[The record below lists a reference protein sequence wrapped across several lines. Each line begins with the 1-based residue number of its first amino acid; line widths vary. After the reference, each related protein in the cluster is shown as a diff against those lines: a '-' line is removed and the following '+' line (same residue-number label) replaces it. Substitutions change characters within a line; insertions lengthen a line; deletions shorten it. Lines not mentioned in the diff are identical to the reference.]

1 MPPLAERVR
10 PKSLKEFI
18 GQSHILGENKILNSL
33 IESMKLFSMILWGPP
48 GSGKTTLARLL
59 TINSNYE
66 LHQIS
71 AVSSGVKDLREIIE
85 KSTLNRSMG
94 KETVLFIDEI
104 HRFNKSQQDA
114 LLHAVENGTIILI
127 GATTENPSF
136 EVISP
141 LLSRSK
147 VLTLNALSFEDLNKI
162 LSNAFKEDIIL
173 SQNNY
178 TITPIVKDKL
188 IMNSGGDARKMLNT
202 IDIAINILGKPGA
215 ITSDVLDESFQN
227 KSILYDKTGDYHYD
241 TVSALIKSMRGSD
254 PDAAIYWLSVMIEG
268 GEKPEFIARRMVI
281 FASEDI
287 GNADPRAL
295 SIAVDGFNAVSL
307 IGYPEASIILAQITT
322 YLSSS
327 PKSNASYMAL
337 NNSIE
342 IIKQKGNPSV
352 PLHLRNA
359 TTDLMKN
366 MEYGKDY
373 KYPHSY
379 ENSFVNENYFPDDQ
393 SYIFYK
399 PTENGYEKYIKDRLK
414 TLWGDR
420 SVSYTHLTLPTTP
433 YV

>member
-1 MPPLAERVR
+1 MENKISLFDTNIPPLAERVR

-33 IESMKLFSMILWGPP
+33 TENMKLFSMILWGPP

-59 TINSNYE
+59 TIKSNYQ

-71 AVSSGVKDLREIIE
+71 AVSSGVKDLREIID
-85 KSTLNRSMG
+85 KSLLNRSLG

-147 VLTLNALSFEDLNKI
+147 VLTLNPLSFENLSEI
-162 LSNAFKEDIIL
+162 LDHAFEEDIIL
-173 SQNNY
+173 SKGNY
-178 TITPIVKDKL
+178 KITETVKNKL
-188 IMNSGGDARKMLNT
+188 IQNSSGDARKMLNT
-202 IDIAINILGKPGA
+202 IDIAVNIVGQSGA
-215 ITSDVLDESFQN
+215 ITSGVLDEAFQN
-227 KSILYDKTGDYHYD
+227 KSILYDKAGDYHYD

-287 GNADPRAL
+287 GNADPKAL
-295 SIAVDGFNAVSL
+295 SMAVSGFHAVSL
-307 IGYPEASIILAQITT
+307 IGYPEASIILAQLTT

-342 IIKQKGNPSV
+342 IIKEQGTPSV

-359 TTDLMKN
+359 PTDLMKN
-366 MEYGKDY
+366 MEYGEGY

-379 ENSFVNENYFPDDQ
+379 ENSFVNENYFPKDQ

-399 PTENGYEKYIKDRLK
+399 PTDNGYEKYIKERLK
-414 TLWGDR
+414 NLWSER
-420 SVSYTHLTLPTTP
+420 YE
-433 YV
+433 

>member
-1 MPPLAERVR
+1 
-10 PKSLKEFI
+10 
-18 GQSHILGENKILNSL
+18 
-33 IESMKLFSMILWGPP
+33 
-48 GSGKTTLARLL
+48 
-59 TINSNYE
+59 

-71 AVSSGVKDLREIIE
+71 AVSSGVKDLREIID
-85 KSTLNRSMG
+85 KSLSNRSMG

-147 VLTLNALSFEDLNKI
+147 VLTLNPLSFENLSEI
-162 LSNAFKEDIIL
+162 LDHAFEEDIIL
-173 SQNNY
+173 SKGNY
-178 TITPIVKDKL
+178 VITETVKNKL
-188 IMNSGGDARKMLNT
+188 IQNSSGDARKMLNT
-202 IDIAINILGKPGA
+202 IDIAVNIVGQSGA
-215 ITSDVLDESFQN
+215 ITSGVLDEAFQN
-227 KSILYDKTGDYHYD
+227 KSILYDKAGDYHYD
-241 TVSALIKSMRGSD
+241 TVSAFIKSMRGSD

-287 GNADPRAL
+287 GNADPKAL
-295 SIAVDGFNAVSL
+295 SMAVSGFHAVSL
-307 IGYPEASIILAQITT
+307 IGYPEASIVLAQITT

-342 IIKQKGNPSV
+342 IIKEQGTPSV

-359 TTDLMKN
+359 PTDLMKN
-366 MEYGKDY
+366 MEYGEGY

-379 ENSFVNENYFPDDQ
+379 ENSFVNENYFPKDQ

-399 PTENGYEKYIKDRLK
+399 PTDNGYEKYIKERLK
-414 TLWGDR
+414 NLWSER
-420 SVSYTHLTLPTTP
+420 YE
-433 YV
+433 

>member
-1 MPPLAERVR
+1 MENKISLFDTNIPPLAERVR

-33 IESMKLFSMILWGPP
+33 TENMKLFSMILWGPP

-59 TINSNYE
+59 TIKSNYE

-71 AVSSGVKDLREIIE
+71 AVSSGVKDLREIID
-85 KSTLNRSMG
+85 KSLSNRSMG

-147 VLTLNALSFEDLNKI
+147 VLTLNPLSFENLSEI
-162 LSNAFKEDIIL
+162 LDHAFEEDIIL
-173 SQNNY
+173 SKGNY
-178 TITPIVKDKL
+178 KITETVKNKL
-188 IMNSGGDARKMLNT
+188 IQNSSGDARKMLNT
-202 IDIAINILGKPGA
+202 IDIAVNIVGQSGA
-215 ITSDVLDESFQN
+215 ITSGVLDEAFQN
-227 KSILYDKTGDYHYD
+227 KSILYDKAGDYHYD

-287 GNADPRAL
+287 GNADPKAL
-295 SIAVDGFNAVSL
+295 SMAVSGFHAVSL
-307 IGYPEASIILAQITT
+307 IGYPEASIVLAQITT

-342 IIKQKGNPSV
+342 IIKEQGTPSV

-359 TTDLMKN
+359 PTDLMKN
-366 MEYGKDY
+366 MEYGEGY

-379 ENSFVNENYFPDDQ
+379 ENSFVNENYFPKDQ

-399 PTENGYEKYIKDRLK
+399 PTDNGYEKYIKERLK
-414 TLWGDR
+414 NLWSER
-420 SVSYTHLTLPTTP
+420 YE
-433 YV
+433 

>member
-1 MPPLAERVR
+1 MENKISLFDTNIPPLAERVR

-33 IESMKLFSMILWGPP
+33 IENMKLFSMILWGPP

-59 TINSNYE
+59 TIKSNYE

-71 AVSSGVKDLREIIE
+71 AVSSGVKDLREIID
-85 KSTLNRSMG
+85 KSLLNRSLG

-147 VLTLNALSFEDLNKI
+147 VLTLNPLSFENLNEI
-162 LSNAFKEDIIL
+162 LDHAFEQDIIL
-173 SQNNY
+173 SKGNY
-178 TITPIVKDKL
+178 KITETVKNKL
-188 IMNSGGDARKMLNT
+188 IQNSSGDARKMLNT
-202 IDIAINILGKPGA
+202 IDIAVNIVGESGT
-215 ITSDVLDESFQN
+215 ITTGVLDEAFQN
-227 KSILYDKTGDYHYD
+227 KSILYDKAGDYHYD

-287 GNADPRAL
+287 GNADPKAL
-295 SIAVDGFNAVSL
+295 SMAVSGFHAVSL
-307 IGYPEASIILAQITT
+307 IGYPEASIILAQLTT
-322 YLSSS
+322 YLSSA

-342 IIKQKGNPSV
+342 IIKEQGTPSV

-359 TTDLMKN
+359 PTDLMKN
-366 MEYGKDY
+366 MEYGEGY

-379 ENSFVNENYFPDDQ
+379 ENSFVNENYFPKDQ

-399 PTENGYEKYIKDRLK
+399 PTDNGYEKYIKERLK
-414 TLWGDR
+414 NLWSER
-420 SVSYTHLTLPTTP
+420 YE
-433 YV
+433 

>member
-1 MPPLAERVR
+1 MENKISLFDTNIPPLAERVR

-33 IESMKLFSMILWGPP
+33 IENMKLFSMILWGPP

-59 TINSNYE
+59 TIKSNYE

-71 AVSSGVKDLREIIE
+71 AVSSGVKDLREIID
-85 KSTLNRSMG
+85 KSLLNRSLG

-147 VLTLNALSFEDLNKI
+147 VLTLNPLSFENLSEI
-162 LSNAFKEDIIL
+162 LDHAFEEDIIL
-173 SQNNY
+173 SKGNY
-178 TITPIVKDKL
+178 VITETVKNKL
-188 IMNSGGDARKMLNT
+188 IQNSSGDARKMLNT
-202 IDIAINILGKPGA
+202 IDIAVNIVGQSGA
-215 ITSDVLDESFQN
+215 ITSGVLDEAFQN
-227 KSILYDKTGDYHYD
+227 KSILYDKAGDYHYD

-287 GNADPRAL
+287 GNADPKAL
-295 SIAVDGFNAVSL
+295 SMAVSGFHAVSL
-307 IGYPEASIILAQITT
+307 IGYPEASIILAQLTT
-322 YLSSS
+322 YLSSA

-342 IIKQKGNPSV
+342 IIKEQGTPSV

-359 TTDLMKN
+359 PTDLMKN
-366 MEYGKDY
+366 MEYGEGY

-379 ENSFVNENYFPDDQ
+379 ENSFVNENYFPKDQ
-393 SYIFYK
+393 SFIFYK
-399 PTENGYEKYIKDRLK
+399 PTDNGYEKYIKERLK
-414 TLWGDR
+414 NLWSER
-420 SVSYTHLTLPTTP
+420 YE
-433 YV
+433 

>member
-1 MPPLAERVR
+1 MENKISLFDTNIPPLAERVR

-33 IESMKLFSMILWGPP
+33 TENMKLFSMILWGPP

-59 TINSNYE
+59 TIKSNYQ

-71 AVSSGVKDLREIIE
+71 AVSSGVKDLREIID
-85 KSTLNRSMG
+85 KSLSNRSMG

-147 VLTLNALSFEDLNKI
+147 VLTLNPLSFENLSEI
-162 LSNAFKEDIIL
+162 LDHAFEEDIIL
-173 SQNNY
+173 SKGNY
-178 TITPIVKDKL
+178 VITETVKNKL
-188 IMNSGGDARKMLNT
+188 IQNSSGDARKMLNT
-202 IDIAINILGKPGA
+202 IDISVNIVGQSGA
-215 ITSDVLDESFQN
+215 ITSGVLDEAFQN
-227 KSILYDKTGDYHYD
+227 KSILYDKAGDYHYD
-241 TVSALIKSMRGSD
+241 TVSAFIKSMRGSD

-287 GNADPRAL
+287 GNADPKAL
-295 SIAVDGFNAVSL
+295 SMAVSGFHAVSL
-307 IGYPEASIILAQITT
+307 IGYPEASIVLAQITT

-342 IIKQKGNPSV
+342 IIKEQGTPSV

-359 TTDLMKN
+359 PTDLMKN
-366 MEYGKDY
+366 MEYGEGY

-379 ENSFVNENYFPDDQ
+379 ENSFVNENYFPKDQ

-399 PTENGYEKYIKDRLK
+399 PTDNGYEKYIKERLK
-414 TLWGDR
+414 NLWSER
-420 SVSYTHLTLPTTP
+420 YE
-433 YV
+433 

>member
-1 MPPLAERVR
+1 MENKISLFDTNIPPLAERVR

-33 IESMKLFSMILWGPP
+33 TENMKLFSMILWGPP

-59 TINSNYE
+59 TIKSNYQ

-71 AVSSGVKDLREIIE
+71 AVSSGVKDLREIID
-85 KSTLNRSMG
+85 KSLSNRSMG

-147 VLTLNALSFEDLNKI
+147 VLTLNPLSFENLSEI
-162 LSNAFKEDIIL
+162 LDHAFEEDIIL
-173 SQNNY
+173 SKGNY
-178 TITPIVKDKL
+178 VITETVKNKL
-188 IMNSGGDARKMLNT
+188 IQNSSGDARKMLNT
-202 IDIAINILGKPGA
+202 IDIAVNIVGQSGA
-215 ITSDVLDESFQN
+215 ITSGVLDEAFQN
-227 KSILYDKTGDYHYD
+227 KSILYDKAGDYHYD
-241 TVSALIKSMRGSD
+241 TVSAFIKSMRGSD

-287 GNADPRAL
+287 GNADPKAL
-295 SIAVDGFNAVSL
+295 SMAVSGFHAVSL
-307 IGYPEASIILAQITT
+307 IGYPEASIVLAQITT

-342 IIKQKGNPSV
+342 IIKEQGTPSV

-359 TTDLMKN
+359 PTNLMKN
-366 MEYGKDY
+366 MEYGEGY

-379 ENSFVNENYFPDDQ
+379 ENSFVNENYFPKDQ

-399 PTENGYEKYIKDRLK
+399 PTDNGYEKYIKERLK
-414 TLWGDR
+414 NLWSER
-420 SVSYTHLTLPTTP
+420 YE
-433 YV
+433 

>member
-1 MPPLAERVR
+1 MENKISLFDTNIPPLAERVR

-33 IESMKLFSMILWGPP
+33 TENMKLFSMILWGPP

-59 TINSNYE
+59 TIKSNYQ

-71 AVSSGVKDLREIIE
+71 AVSSGVKDLREIID
-85 KSTLNRSMG
+85 KSISNRGMG

-147 VLTLNALSFEDLNKI
+147 VLTLNPLSFENLSEI
-162 LSNAFKEDIIL
+162 LDHAFEEDIIL
-173 SQNNY
+173 SKGNY
-178 TITPIVKDKL
+178 VITETVKNKL
-188 IMNSGGDARKMLNT
+188 IQNSSGDARKMLNT
-202 IDIAINILGKPGA
+202 IDIAVNIVGQSGA
-215 ITSDVLDESFQN
+215 ITSGVLDEAFQN
-227 KSILYDKTGDYHYD
+227 KSILYDKAGDYHYD
-241 TVSALIKSMRGSD
+241 TVSAFIKSMRGSD

-287 GNADPRAL
+287 GNADPKAL
-295 SIAVDGFNAVSL
+295 SMAVSGFHAVSL
-307 IGYPEASIILAQITT
+307 IGYPEASIVLAQITT

-342 IIKQKGNPSV
+342 IIKEQGTPSV

-359 TTDLMKN
+359 PTDLMKN
-366 MEYGKDY
+366 MEYGEGY

-379 ENSFVNENYFPDDQ
+379 ENSFVNENYFPKDQ

-399 PTENGYEKYIKDRLK
+399 PTDNGYEKYIKERLK
-414 TLWGDR
+414 NLWSER
-420 SVSYTHLTLPTTP
+420 YE
-433 YV
+433 

>member
-1 MPPLAERVR
+1 MENKISLFDTNIPPLAERVR

-33 IESMKLFSMILWGPP
+33 TENMKLFSMILWGPP

-59 TINSNYE
+59 TIKSNYQ

-71 AVSSGVKDLREIIE
+71 AVSSGVKDLREIID
-85 KSTLNRSMG
+85 KSLLNRSLG

-147 VLTLNALSFEDLNKI
+147 VLTLNPLSFENLSEI
-162 LSNAFKEDIIL
+162 LDHAFEEDIIL
-173 SQNNY
+173 SKGNY
-178 TITPIVKDKL
+178 VITETVKNKL
-188 IMNSGGDARKMLNT
+188 IQNSSGDARKMLNT
-202 IDIAINILGKPGA
+202 IDIAVNIVGQSGA
-215 ITSDVLDESFQN
+215 ITSGVLDEAFQN
-227 KSILYDKTGDYHYD
+227 KSILYDKAGDYHYD
-241 TVSALIKSMRGSD
+241 TVSAFIKSMRGSD

-287 GNADPRAL
+287 GNADPKAL
-295 SIAVDGFNAVSL
+295 SMAVSGFHAVSL
-307 IGYPEASIILAQITT
+307 IGYPEASIVLAQITT

-342 IIKQKGNPSV
+342 IIKEQGTPSV

-359 TTDLMKN
+359 PTDLMKN
-366 MEYGKDY
+366 MEYGEGY

-379 ENSFVNENYFPDDQ
+379 ENSFVNENYFPKDQ

-399 PTENGYEKYIKDRLK
+399 PTDNGYEKYIKERLK
-414 TLWGDR
+414 NLWSER
-420 SVSYTHLTLPTTP
+420 YE
-433 YV
+433 

>member
-1 MPPLAERVR
+1 MENKISLFDTNIPPLAERVR

-33 IESMKLFSMILWGPP
+33 TENMKLFSMILWGPP

-59 TINSNYE
+59 TIKSNYQ

-71 AVSSGVKDLREIIE
+71 AVSSGVKDLREIID
-85 KSTLNRSMG
+85 KSLSNRSMG

-147 VLTLNALSFEDLNKI
+147 VLTLNPLSFENLSEI
-162 LSNAFKEDIIL
+162 LDHAFEEDIIL
-173 SQNNY
+173 SKDNY
-178 TITPIVKDKL
+178 VITETVKNKL
-188 IMNSGGDARKMLNT
+188 IQNSSGDARKMLNT
-202 IDIAINILGKPGA
+202 IDIAVNIVGQSGA
-215 ITSDVLDESFQN
+215 ITSGVLDEAFQN
-227 KSILYDKTGDYHYD
+227 KSILYDKAGDYHYD
-241 TVSALIKSMRGSD
+241 TVSAFIKSMRGSD

-287 GNADPRAL
+287 GNADPKAL
-295 SIAVDGFNAVSL
+295 SMAVSGFHAVSL
-307 IGYPEASIILAQITT
+307 IGYPEASIVLAQITT

-342 IIKQKGNPSV
+342 IIKEQGTPSV

-359 TTDLMKN
+359 PTDLMKN
-366 MEYGKDY
+366 MEYGEGY

-379 ENSFVNENYFPDDQ
+379 ENSFVNENYFPKDQ

-399 PTENGYEKYIKDRLK
+399 PTDNGYEKYIKERLK
-414 TLWGDR
+414 NLWSER
-420 SVSYTHLTLPTTP
+420 YE
-433 YV
+433 

>member
-1 MPPLAERVR
+1 MENKISLFDTNIPPLAERVR

-33 IESMKLFSMILWGPP
+33 IENMKLFSMILWGPP

-59 TINSNYE
+59 TIKSNYQ

-71 AVSSGVKDLREIIE
+71 AVSSGVKDLREIID
-85 KSTLNRSMG
+85 KSLLNRSLG

-147 VLTLNALSFEDLNKI
+147 VLTLNPLSFENLSEI
-162 LSNAFKEDIIL
+162 LDHAFEEDIIL
-173 SQNNY
+173 SKGNY
-178 TITPIVKDKL
+178 VITETVKNKL
-188 IMNSGGDARKMLNT
+188 IQNSSGDARKMLNT
-202 IDIAINILGKPGA
+202 IDIAVNIVGQSGA
-215 ITSDVLDESFQN
+215 ITSAVLDEAFQN
-227 KSILYDKTGDYHYD
+227 KSILYDKAGDYHYD

-287 GNADPRAL
+287 GNADPKAL
-295 SIAVDGFNAVSL
+295 SMAVSGFHAVSL
-307 IGYPEASIILAQITT
+307 IGYPEASIVLAQITT

-342 IIKQKGNPSV
+342 IIKEQGTPSV

-359 TTDLMKN
+359 PTDLMKN
-366 MEYGKDY
+366 MEYGEGY

-379 ENSFVNENYFPDDQ
+379 ENSFVNENYFPKDQ

-399 PTENGYEKYIKDRLK
+399 PTDNGYEKYIKERLK
-414 TLWGDR
+414 NLWSER
-420 SVSYTHLTLPTTP
+420 YE
-433 YV
+433 

>member
-1 MPPLAERVR
+1 MENKISLFDTNIPPLAERVR

-33 IESMKLFSMILWGPP
+33 IENMKLFSMILWGPP

-59 TINSNYE
+59 TIKSNYE

-71 AVSSGVKDLREIIE
+71 AVSSGVKDLREIID
-85 KSTLNRSMG
+85 KSLLNRSLG

-147 VLTLNALSFEDLNKI
+147 VLTLNPLSFENLNEI
-162 LSNAFKEDIIL
+162 LDHAFEQDIIL
-173 SQNNY
+173 SKGNY
-178 TITPIVKDKL
+178 KITETVKNKL
-188 IMNSGGDARKMLNT
+188 IQNSSGDARKMLNT
-202 IDIAINILGKPGA
+202 IDIAVNIVGQSGT
-215 ITSDVLDESFQN
+215 ITTGVLDEAFQN
-227 KSILYDKTGDYHYD
+227 KSILYDKAGDYHYD

-420 SVSYTHLTLPTTP
+420 YE
-433 YV
+433 

>member
-1 MPPLAERVR
+1 MENKISLFDTNMPPLAERVR

-202 IDIAINILGKPGA
+202 IDIAINIIGKPGA

-295 SIAVDGFNAVSL
+295 SIAVAGFNAVSL

-420 SVSYTHLTLPTTP
+420 YE
-433 YV
+433 

>member
-1 MPPLAERVR
+1 MENKISLFDTNIPPLAERVR

-33 IESMKLFSMILWGPP
+33 TENMKLFSMILWGPP

-59 TINSNYE
+59 TIKSNYQ

-71 AVSSGVKDLREIIE
+71 AVSSGVKDLREIID
-85 KSTLNRSMG
+85 KSLSNRSMG

-147 VLTLNALSFEDLNKI
+147 VLTLNPLSFENLSEI
-162 LSNAFKEDIIL
+162 LEHAFEEDIIL
-173 SQNNY
+173 SKGNY
-178 TITPIVKDKL
+178 AITETVKNKL
-188 IMNSGGDARKMLNT
+188 IQNSSGDARKMLNT
-202 IDIAINILGKPGA
+202 IDIAVNIVGQSGA
-215 ITSDVLDESFQN
+215 ITSGVLDEAFQN
-227 KSILYDKTGDYHYD
+227 KSILYDKAGDYHYD
-241 TVSALIKSMRGSD
+241 TVSAFIKSMRGSD

-287 GNADPRAL
+287 GNADPKAL
-295 SIAVDGFNAVSL
+295 SMAVSGFHAVSL
-307 IGYPEASIILAQITT
+307 IGYPEASIVLAQITT

-342 IIKQKGNPSV
+342 IIKEQGTPSV

-359 TTDLMKN
+359 PTDLMKN
-366 MEYGKDY
+366 MEYGEGY

-379 ENSFVNENYFPDDQ
+379 ENSFVNENYFPKDQ

-399 PTENGYEKYIKDRLK
+399 PTDNGYEKYIKERLK
-414 TLWGDR
+414 NLWSER
-420 SVSYTHLTLPTTP
+420 YE
-433 YV
+433 

>member
-1 MPPLAERVR
+1 MENKISLFDTNIPPLAERVR

-33 IESMKLFSMILWGPP
+33 IENMKLFSMILWGPP

-59 TINSNYE
+59 TIKSNYE

-71 AVSSGVKDLREIIE
+71 AVSSGVKDLREIID
-85 KSTLNRSMG
+85 KSLLNRSLG

-147 VLTLNALSFEDLNKI
+147 VLTLNPLSFENLNEI
-162 LSNAFKEDIIL
+162 LDHAFEQDIIL
-173 SQNNY
+173 SKGNY
-178 TITPIVKDKL
+178 KITETVKNKL
-188 IMNSGGDARKMLNT
+188 IQNSSGDARKMLNT
-202 IDIAINILGKPGA
+202 IDIAVNIVGESGT
-215 ITSDVLDESFQN
+215 ITTGVLDEAFQN
-227 KSILYDKTGDYHYD
+227 KSILYDKAGDYHYD

-287 GNADPRAL
+287 GNADPKAL
-295 SIAVDGFNAVSL
+295 SMAVSGFHAVSL
-307 IGYPEASIILAQITT
+307 IGYPEASIILAQLTT

-342 IIKQKGNPSV
+342 IIKEQGTPSV

-359 TTDLMKN
+359 PTDLMKN
-366 MEYGKDY
+366 MEYGEGY

-379 ENSFVNENYFPDDQ
+379 ENSFVNENYFPKDQ

-399 PTENGYEKYIKDRLK
+399 PTDNGYEKYIKERLK
-414 TLWGDR
+414 NLWSER
-420 SVSYTHLTLPTTP
+420 YE
-433 YV
+433 

>member
-1 MPPLAERVR
+1 MENKISLFDTNIPPLAERVR

-33 IESMKLFSMILWGPP
+33 IENMKLFSMILWGPP

-59 TINSNYE
+59 TIKSNYE

-71 AVSSGVKDLREIIE
+71 AVSSGVKDLREIID
-85 KSTLNRSMG
+85 KSLLNRSLG

-147 VLTLNALSFEDLNKI
+147 VLTLNPLSFENLNEILAHAFEQDIVLSKGNYKI
-162 LSNAFKEDIIL
+162 TE
-173 SQNNY
+173 
-178 TITPIVKDKL
+178 TVKNKL
-188 IMNSGGDARKMLNT
+188 IQNSSGDARKMLNT
-202 IDIAINILGKPGA
+202 IDIAVNIVGQSGT
-215 ITSDVLDESFQN
+215 ITTGVLDEAFQN
-227 KSILYDKTGDYHYD
+227 KSILYDKAGDYHYD

-287 GNADPRAL
+287 GNADPKAL
-295 SIAVDGFNAVSL
+295 SMAVSGFHAVSL
-307 IGYPEASIILAQITT
+307 IGYPEASIILAQLTT

-327 PKSNASYMAL
+327 PKSNASYIAL

-342 IIKQKGNPSV
+342 IIREQGAPSV

-359 TTDLMKN
+359 PTDLMKN
-366 MEYGKDY
+366 MEYGEDY

-379 ENSFVNENYFPDDQ
+379 EKSFVNENYFPKDQ
-393 SYIFYK
+393 SFIFYK
-399 PTENGYEKYIKDRLK
+399 PTDNGYEKYIKERLK
-414 TLWGDR
+414 NLWSER
-420 SVSYTHLTLPTTP
+420 YE
-433 YV
+433 

>member
-1 MPPLAERVR
+1 MENKISLFDTNIPPLAERVR

-33 IESMKLFSMILWGPP
+33 IENMKLFSMILWGPP

-59 TINSNYE
+59 TIKSNYE

-71 AVSSGVKDLREIIE
+71 AVSSGVKDLREIID
-85 KSTLNRSMG
+85 KSLLNRSLG

-147 VLTLNALSFEDLNKI
+147 VLTLNPLSFENLNEI
-162 LSNAFKEDIIL
+162 LDHAFEQDIIL
-173 SQNNY
+173 SKGNY
-178 TITPIVKDKL
+178 KITETVKNKL
-188 IMNSGGDARKMLNT
+188 IQNSSGDARKMLNT
-202 IDIAINILGKPGA
+202 IDIAVNIVGESGT
-215 ITSDVLDESFQN
+215 ITTGVLDEAFQN
-227 KSILYDKTGDYHYD
+227 KSILYDKAGDYHYD

-287 GNADPRAL
+287 GNADPKAL
-295 SIAVDGFNAVSL
+295 SMAVSGFHAVSL
-307 IGYPEASIILAQITT
+307 IGYPEASIILAQLTT

-342 IIKQKGNPSV
+342 IIKEQGTPSV

-359 TTDLMKN
+359 HTDLMKN
-366 MEYGKDY
+366 MEYV
-373 KYPHSY
+373 
-379 ENSFVNENYFPDDQ
+379 ESFVNENYFPKDQ
-393 SYIFYK
+393 SFIFYK
-399 PTENGYEKYIKDRLK
+399 PTDNGYEKYIKERLK
-414 TLWGDR
+414 NLWGER
-420 SVSYTHLTLPTTP
+420 YE
-433 YV
+433 

>member
-1 MPPLAERVR
+1 MENKISLFDTNIPPLAERVR
-10 PKSLKEFI
+10 PKSLKQFI

-33 IESMKLFSMILWGPP
+33 TENMKLFSMILWGPP

-59 TINSNYE
+59 TIKSNYQ

-71 AVSSGVKDLREIIE
+71 AVSSGVKDLREIID
-85 KSTLNRSMG
+85 KSLSNRSMG

-147 VLTLNALSFEDLNKI
+147 VLTLNPLSFENLSEI
-162 LSNAFKEDIIL
+162 LDHAFEEDIIL
-173 SQNNY
+173 SKGNY
-178 TITPIVKDKL
+178 VITETVKNKL
-188 IMNSGGDARKMLNT
+188 IQNSSGDARKMLNT
-202 IDIAINILGKPGA
+202 IDIAVNIVGQSGA
-215 ITSDVLDESFQN
+215 ITSGVLDEAFQN
-227 KSILYDKTGDYHYD
+227 KSILYDKAGDYHYD
-241 TVSALIKSMRGSD
+241 TVSAFIKSMRGSD

-287 GNADPRAL
+287 GNADPKAL
-295 SIAVDGFNAVSL
+295 SMAVSGFHAVSL
-307 IGYPEASIILAQITT
+307 IGYPEASIVLAQITT

-342 IIKQKGNPSV
+342 IIKEQGTPSV

-359 TTDLMKN
+359 PTDLMKN
-366 MEYGKDY
+366 MEYGEGY

-379 ENSFVNENYFPDDQ
+379 ENSFVNENYFPKDQ

-399 PTENGYEKYIKDRLK
+399 PTDNGYEKYIKERLK
-414 TLWGDR
+414 NLWSER
-420 SVSYTHLTLPTTP
+420 YE
-433 YV
+433 

>member
-1 MPPLAERVR
+1 MENKISLFDTNIPPLAERVR

-33 IESMKLFSMILWGPP
+33 TENMKLFSMILWGPP

-59 TINSNYE
+59 TIKSNYQ

-71 AVSSGVKDLREIIE
+71 AVSSGVKDLREIID
-85 KSTLNRSMG
+85 KSISNRGMG

-147 VLTLNALSFEDLNKI
+147 VLTLNPLSFENLSEI
-162 LSNAFKEDIIL
+162 LDHAFEEDIIL
-173 SQNNY
+173 SKDNY
-178 TITPIVKDKL
+178 VITETVKNKL
-188 IMNSGGDARKMLNT
+188 IQNSSGDARKMLNT
-202 IDIAINILGKPGA
+202 IDIAVNIVGQSGA
-215 ITSDVLDESFQN
+215 ITSAVLDEAFQN
-227 KSILYDKTGDYHYD
+227 KSILYDKAGDYHYD
-241 TVSALIKSMRGSD
+241 TVSAFIKSMRGSD

-287 GNADPRAL
+287 GNADPKAL
-295 SIAVDGFNAVSL
+295 SMAVSGFHAVSL
-307 IGYPEASIILAQITT
+307 IGYPEASIVLAQITT

-342 IIKQKGNPSV
+342 IIKEQGTPSV

-359 TTDLMKN
+359 PTDLMKN
-366 MEYGKDY
+366 MEYGEGY

-379 ENSFVNENYFPDDQ
+379 ENSFVNENYFPKDQ

-399 PTENGYEKYIKDRLK
+399 PTDNGYEKYIKERLK
-414 TLWGDR
+414 NLWSER
-420 SVSYTHLTLPTTP
+420 YE
-433 YV
+433 

>member
-1 MPPLAERVR
+1 MENKISLFDTNIPPLAERVR

-33 IESMKLFSMILWGPP
+33 TENMKLFSMILWGPP

-59 TINSNYE
+59 TIKSNYQ

-71 AVSSGVKDLREIIE
+71 AVSSGVKDLREIID
-85 KSTLNRSMG
+85 KSLLNRSLG

-147 VLTLNALSFEDLNKI
+147 VLTLNPLSFENLNEI
-162 LSNAFKEDIIL
+162 LDHAFEQDIIL
-173 SQNNY
+173 SKGNY
-178 TITPIVKDKL
+178 KITETVKNKL
-188 IMNSGGDARKMLNT
+188 IQNSSGDARKMLNT
-202 IDIAINILGKPGA
+202 IDIAVNIVGESGT
-215 ITSDVLDESFQN
+215 ITTGVLDEAFQN
-227 KSILYDKTGDYHYD
+227 KSILYDKAGDYHYD

-287 GNADPRAL
+287 GNADPKAL
-295 SIAVDGFNAVSL
+295 SMAVSGFHAVSL
-307 IGYPEASIILAQITT
+307 IGYPEASIVLAQITT

-342 IIKQKGNPSV
+342 IIKEQGTPSV

-359 TTDLMKN
+359 PTDLMKN
-366 MEYGKDY
+366 MEYGEGY

-379 ENSFVNENYFPDDQ
+379 ENSFVNENYFPKDQ
-393 SYIFYK
+393 SFIFYK
-399 PTENGYEKYIKDRLK
+399 PTDNGYEKYIKERLK
-414 TLWGDR
+414 NLWSER
-420 SVSYTHLTLPTTP
+420 YE
-433 YV
+433 

>member
-1 MPPLAERVR
+1 MENKISLFDTNIPPLAERVR

-33 IESMKLFSMILWGPP
+33 IENMKLFSMILWGPP

-59 TINSNYE
+59 TIKSNYE

-71 AVSSGVKDLREIIE
+71 AVSSGVKDLREIID
-85 KSTLNRSMG
+85 KSLLNRSLG

-147 VLTLNALSFEDLNKI
+147 VLTLNPLSFENLNEI
-162 LSNAFKEDIIL
+162 LDHAFEQDIIL
-173 SQNNY
+173 SKGNY
-178 TITPIVKDKL
+178 KITETVKNKL
-188 IMNSGGDARKMLNT
+188 IQNSSGDARKMLNT
-202 IDIAINILGKPGA
+202 IDIAVNIVGQSGT
-215 ITSDVLDESFQN
+215 ITTGVLDEAFQN
-227 KSILYDKTGDYHYD
+227 KSILYDKAGDYHYD

-287 GNADPRAL
+287 GNADPKAL
-295 SIAVDGFNAVSL
+295 SMAVSGFHAVSL
-307 IGYPEASIILAQITT
+307 IGYPEASIILAQLTT

-342 IIKQKGNPSV
+342 IIKEQGTPSV

-359 TTDLMKN
+359 PTDLMKN
-366 MEYGKDY
+366 MEYGEGY

-379 ENSFVNENYFPDDQ
+379 ENSFVNENYFPKDQ

-399 PTENGYEKYIKDRLK
+399 PTDNGYEKYIKERLK
-414 TLWGDR
+414 NLWSER
-420 SVSYTHLTLPTTP
+420 YE
-433 YV
+433 

>member
-1 MPPLAERVR
+1 MENKISLFDTNMPPLAERGR

-202 IDIAINILGKPGA
+202 IDIAINIIGKPGA

-227 KSILYDKTGDYHYD
+227 KSILYDKAGDYHYD

-420 SVSYTHLTLPTTP
+420 YE
-433 YV
+433 

>member
-1 MPPLAERVR
+1 MENKISLFDTNIPPLAERVR

-33 IESMKLFSMILWGPP
+33 TENMKLFSMILWGPP

-59 TINSNYE
+59 TIKSNYQ

-71 AVSSGVKDLREIIE
+71 AVSSGVKDLREIID
-85 KSTLNRSMG
+85 KSLSNRSMG

-147 VLTLNALSFEDLNKI
+147 VLTLNPLSFENLSEI
-162 LSNAFKEDIIL
+162 LEHAFEEDIIL
-173 SQNNY
+173 SKGNY
-178 TITPIVKDKL
+178 AITETVKNKL
-188 IMNSGGDARKMLNT
+188 IQNSSGDARKMLNT
-202 IDIAINILGKPGA
+202 IDIAVNIVGQSGA
-215 ITSDVLDESFQN
+215 ITSGVLDEAFQN
-227 KSILYDKTGDYHYD
+227 KSILYDKAGDYHYD

-287 GNADPRAL
+287 GNADPKAL
-295 SIAVDGFNAVSL
+295 SMAVSGFHAVSL
-307 IGYPEASIILAQITT
+307 IGYPEASIVLAQITT

-342 IIKQKGNPSV
+342 IIKEQGTPSV

-359 TTDLMKN
+359 PTDLMKN
-366 MEYGKDY
+366 MEYGEGY

-379 ENSFVNENYFPDDQ
+379 ENSFVNENYFPKDQ

-399 PTENGYEKYIKDRLK
+399 PTDNGYEKYIKERLK
-414 TLWGDR
+414 NLWSER
-420 SVSYTHLTLPTTP
+420 YE
-433 YV
+433 

>member
-1 MPPLAERVR
+1 MENKISLFDTNIPPLAERVR

-33 IESMKLFSMILWGPP
+33 IENMKLFSMILWGPP

-59 TINSNYE
+59 TIKSNYQ

-71 AVSSGVKDLREIIE
+71 AVSSGVKDLREIID
-85 KSTLNRSMG
+85 KSLSNRSMG

-147 VLTLNALSFEDLNKI
+147 VLTLNPLSFENLSEI
-162 LSNAFKEDIIL
+162 LDHAFEEDIIL
-173 SQNNY
+173 SKGNY
-178 TITPIVKDKL
+178 VITETVKNKL
-188 IMNSGGDARKMLNT
+188 IQNSSGDARKMLNT
-202 IDIAINILGKPGA
+202 IDIAVNIVGQSGA
-215 ITSDVLDESFQN
+215 ITSGVLDEAFQN
-227 KSILYDKTGDYHYD
+227 KSILYDKAGDYHYD
-241 TVSALIKSMRGSD
+241 TVSAFIKSMRGSD

-287 GNADPRAL
+287 GNADPKAL
-295 SIAVDGFNAVSL
+295 SMAVSGFHAVSL
-307 IGYPEASIILAQITT
+307 IGYPEASIILAQLTT

-342 IIKQKGNPSV
+342 IIKEQGTPSV

-359 TTDLMKN
+359 PTDLMKN
-366 MEYGKDY
+366 MEYGEGY

-379 ENSFVNENYFPDDQ
+379 ENSFVNENYFPKDQ

-399 PTENGYEKYIKDRLK
+399 PTDNGYEKYIKERLK
-414 TLWGDR
+414 NLWSER
-420 SVSYTHLTLPTTP
+420 YE
-433 YV
+433 

>member
-1 MPPLAERVR
+1 MENKISLFDTNIPPLAERVR

-33 IESMKLFSMILWGPP
+33 IENMKLFSMILWGPP

-59 TINSNYE
+59 TIKSNYE

-71 AVSSGVKDLREIIE
+71 AVSSGVKDLREIID
-85 KSTLNRSMG
+85 KSLLNRSLG

-147 VLTLNALSFEDLNKI
+147 VLTLNPLSFENLNEI
-162 LSNAFKEDIIL
+162 LDHAFEQDIIL
-173 SQNNY
+173 SKGNY
-178 TITPIVKDKL
+178 KITETVKNKL
-188 IMNSGGDARKMLNT
+188 IQNSSGDARKMLNT
-202 IDIAINILGKPGA
+202 IDIAVNIVGKSGT
-215 ITSDVLDESFQN
+215 ITTGVLDEAFQN
-227 KSILYDKTGDYHYD
+227 KSILYDKAGDYHYD

-287 GNADPRAL
+287 GNADPKAL
-295 SIAVDGFNAVSL
+295 SMAVSGFHAVSL
-307 IGYPEASIILAQITT
+307 IGYPEASIILAQLTT

-342 IIKQKGNPSV
+342 IIKEQGTPSV

-359 TTDLMKN
+359 PTDLMKN
-366 MEYGKDY
+366 MEYGEDY

-379 ENSFVNENYFPDDQ
+379 EKSFVNENYFPKDQ
-393 SYIFYK
+393 SFIFYK
-399 PTENGYEKYIKDRLK
+399 PTDNGYEKYIKERLK
-414 TLWGDR
+414 NLWSER
-420 SVSYTHLTLPTTP
+420 YE
-433 YV
+433 

>member
-1 MPPLAERVR
+1 MENKISLFDTNMPPLAERMR

-59 TINSNYE
+59 TLNSNYE
-66 LHQIS
+66 LYQIS
-71 AVSSGVKDLREIIE
+71 AVSSGVKDLREIID

-141 LLSRSK
+141 LLSRAK
-147 VLTLNALSFEDLNKI
+147 VLILNPLSFEDLNKI

-173 SQNNY
+173 SKNNY
-178 TITPIVKDKL
+178 TLTSNVKDKL

-202 IDIAINILGKPGA
+202 IDIAINIIGKNGA

-227 KSILYDKTGDYHYD
+227 KSILYDKSGDYHYD
-241 TVSALIKSMRGSD
+241 TVSAFIKSMRGSD

-295 SIAVDGFNAVSL
+295 SIAVAGFNAVSI

-337 NNSIE
+337 NNAIE
-342 IIKQKGNPSV
+342 IIKEQRNPSV

-359 TTDLMKN
+359 PTDLMKT

-379 ENSFVNENYFPDDQ
+379 ENSFVNENYFPNDQ

-414 TLWGDR
+414 NLWGDK
-420 SVSYTHLTLPTTP
+420 YE
-433 YV
+433 

>member
-1 MPPLAERVR
+1 MENKISLFDTNIPPLAERVR

-33 IESMKLFSMILWGPP
+33 IENMKLFSMILWGPP

-59 TINSNYE
+59 TIKSNYE

-71 AVSSGVKDLREIIE
+71 AVSSGVKDLREIID
-85 KSTLNRSMG
+85 KSLLNRSLG

-147 VLTLNALSFEDLNKI
+147 VLTLNPLSFENLNEI
-162 LSNAFKEDIIL
+162 LAHAFEQDIIL
-173 SQNNY
+173 SKGNY
-178 TITPIVKDKL
+178 KITETVKNKL
-188 IMNSGGDARKMLNT
+188 IQNSSGDARKMLNT
-202 IDIAINILGKPGA
+202 IDIAVNIVGQSGT
-215 ITSDVLDESFQN
+215 ITTGVLDEAFQN
-227 KSILYDKTGDYHYD
+227 KSILYDKAGDYHYD

-287 GNADPRAL
+287 GNADPKAL
-295 SIAVDGFNAVSL
+295 SMAVSGFHAVSL
-307 IGYPEASIILAQITT
+307 IGYPEASIILAQLTT

-342 IIKQKGNPSV
+342 IIKEQGTPSV

-359 TTDLMKN
+359 PTDLMKN
-366 MEYGKDY
+366 MEYGEDY

-379 ENSFVNENYFPDDQ
+379 EKSFVNENYFPKDQ
-393 SYIFYK
+393 SFIFYK
-399 PTENGYEKYIKDRLK
+399 PTDNGYEKYIKERLK
-414 TLWGDR
+414 NLWSER
-420 SVSYTHLTLPTTP
+420 YE
-433 YV
+433 

>member
-1 MPPLAERVR
+1 MENKISLFDTNIPPLAERVR

-33 IESMKLFSMILWGPP
+33 TENMKLFSMILWGPP

-59 TINSNYE
+59 TIKSNYQ

-71 AVSSGVKDLREIIE
+71 AVSSGVKDLREIID
-85 KSTLNRSMG
+85 KSLLNRSLG

-147 VLTLNALSFEDLNKI
+147 VLTLNPLSFENLSEI
-162 LSNAFKEDIIL
+162 LDHAFEEDIIL
-173 SQNNY
+173 SKGNY
-178 TITPIVKDKL
+178 KITETVKNKL
-188 IMNSGGDARKMLNT
+188 IQNSSGDARKMLNT
-202 IDIAINILGKPGA
+202 IDIAVNIVGQSGA
-215 ITSDVLDESFQN
+215 ITSGVLDEAFQN
-227 KSILYDKTGDYHYD
+227 KSILYDKAGDYHYD
-241 TVSALIKSMRGSD
+241 TVSAFIKSMRGSD

-287 GNADPRAL
+287 GNADPKAL
-295 SIAVDGFNAVSL
+295 SMAVSGFHAVSL
-307 IGYPEASIILAQITT
+307 IGYPEASIVLAQITT

-342 IIKQKGNPSV
+342 IIKEQGTPSV

-359 TTDLMKN
+359 PTDLMKN
-366 MEYGKDY
+366 MEYGEGY

-379 ENSFVNENYFPDDQ
+379 ENSFVNENYFPKDQ

-399 PTENGYEKYIKDRLK
+399 PTDNGYEKYIKERLK
-414 TLWGDR
+414 NLWSER
-420 SVSYTHLTLPTTP
+420 YE
-433 YV
+433 

>member
-1 MPPLAERVR
+1 MENKISLFDTNIPPLAERVR

-33 IESMKLFSMILWGPP
+33 TENMKLFSMILWGPP

-59 TINSNYE
+59 TIKSNYQ

-71 AVSSGVKDLREIIE
+71 AVSSGVKDLREIID
-85 KSTLNRSMG
+85 KSISNRGMG

-147 VLTLNALSFEDLNKI
+147 VLTLNPLSFENLSEI
-162 LSNAFKEDIIL
+162 LDHAFEEDIIL
-173 SQNNY
+173 SKDNY
-178 TITPIVKDKL
+178 VITETVKNKL
-188 IMNSGGDARKMLNT
+188 IQNSSGDARKMLNT
-202 IDIAINILGKPGA
+202 IDIAVNIVGQSGA
-215 ITSDVLDESFQN
+215 ITSAVLDEAFQN
-227 KSILYDKTGDYHYD
+227 KSILYDKAGDYHYD
-241 TVSALIKSMRGSD
+241 TVSAFIKSMRGSD

-287 GNADPRAL
+287 GNADPKAL
-295 SIAVDGFNAVSL
+295 SMAVSGFHAVSL
-307 IGYPEASIILAQITT
+307 IGYPEASIVLAQITT

-342 IIKQKGNPSV
+342 IIKEQGTPSV

-359 TTDLMKN
+359 PTDLMKN
-366 MEYGKDY
+366 MEYGEGY

-379 ENSFVNENYFPDDQ
+379 KNSFVNENYFPKDQ

-399 PTENGYEKYIKDRLK
+399 PTDNGYEKYIKERLK
-414 TLWGDR
+414 NLWSER
-420 SVSYTHLTLPTTP
+420 YE
-433 YV
+433 

>member
-1 MPPLAERVR
+1 MENKISLFDTNIPPLAERVR

-33 IESMKLFSMILWGPP
+33 TENMKLFSMILWGPP

-59 TINSNYE
+59 TIKSNYQ

-71 AVSSGVKDLREIIE
+71 AVSSGVKDLREIID
-85 KSTLNRSMG
+85 KSLLNRSMG

-147 VLTLNALSFEDLNKI
+147 VLTLNPLSFENLSEI
-162 LSNAFKEDIIL
+162 LDHAFEEDIIL
-173 SQNNY
+173 SKGNY
-178 TITPIVKDKL
+178 VITETVKNKL
-188 IMNSGGDARKMLNT
+188 IQNSSGDARKMLNT
-202 IDIAINILGKPGA
+202 IDIAVNIVGQSGA
-215 ITSDVLDESFQN
+215 ITSGVLDEAFQN
-227 KSILYDKTGDYHYD
+227 KSILYDKAGDYHYD
-241 TVSALIKSMRGSD
+241 TVSAFIKSMRGSD

-287 GNADPRAL
+287 GNADPKAL
-295 SIAVDGFNAVSL
+295 SMAVSGFHAVSL
-307 IGYPEASIILAQITT
+307 IGYPEASIVLAQITT

-342 IIKQKGNPSV
+342 IIKEQGTPSV

-359 TTDLMKN
+359 PTDLMKN
-366 MEYGKDY
+366 MEYGEGY

-379 ENSFVNENYFPDDQ
+379 ENSFVNENYFPKDQ

-399 PTENGYEKYIKDRLK
+399 PTDNGYEKYIKERLK
-414 TLWGDR
+414 NLWSER
-420 SVSYTHLTLPTTP
+420 YE
-433 YV
+433 

>member
-1 MPPLAERVR
+1 MENKISLFDTNIPPLAERVR

-33 IESMKLFSMILWGPP
+33 IENMKLFSMILWGPP

-59 TINSNYE
+59 TIKSNYQ

-71 AVSSGVKDLREIIE
+71 AVSSGVKDLREIID
-85 KSTLNRSMG
+85 KSLSNRSMG

-147 VLTLNALSFEDLNKI
+147 VLTLNPLSFENLSEI
-162 LSNAFKEDIIL
+162 LDHAFEEDIIL
-173 SQNNY
+173 SKGNY
-178 TITPIVKDKL
+178 VITETVKNKL
-188 IMNSGGDARKMLNT
+188 IQNSSGDARKMLNT
-202 IDIAINILGKPGA
+202 IDIAVNIVGQSGA
-215 ITSDVLDESFQN
+215 ITSGVLDEAFQN
-227 KSILYDKTGDYHYD
+227 KSILYDKAGDYHYD
-241 TVSALIKSMRGSD
+241 TVSAFIKSMRGSD

-287 GNADPRAL
+287 GNADPKAL
-295 SIAVDGFNAVSL
+295 SMAVSGFHAVSL
-307 IGYPEASIILAQITT
+307 IGYPEASIVLAQITT

-342 IIKQKGNPSV
+342 IIKEQGTPSV

-359 TTDLMKN
+359 PTDLMKN
-366 MEYGKDY
+366 MEYGEGY

-379 ENSFVNENYFPDDQ
+379 ENSFVNENYFPKDQ

-399 PTENGYEKYIKDRLK
+399 PTDNGYEKYIKERLK
-414 TLWGDR
+414 NLWSER
-420 SVSYTHLTLPTTP
+420 YE
-433 YV
+433 

>member
-1 MPPLAERVR
+1 MENKISLFDTNMPPLAERVR

-162 LSNAFKEDIIL
+162 LSNEFKEDIIL

-202 IDIAINILGKPGA
+202 IDIAINIIGKPGA

-227 KSILYDKTGDYHYD
+227 KSILYDKAGDYHYD

-254 PDAAIYWLSVMIEG
+254 PDAAIYWLSVMIED

-420 SVSYTHLTLPTTP
+420 YE
-433 YV
+433 

>member
-1 MPPLAERVR
+1 MENKISLFDTNIPPLAERVR

-33 IESMKLFSMILWGPP
+33 TENMKLFSMILWGPP

-59 TINSNYE
+59 TIKSNYQ

-71 AVSSGVKDLREIIE
+71 AVSSGVKDLREIID
-85 KSTLNRSMG
+85 KSLSNRSMG

-147 VLTLNALSFEDLNKI
+147 VLTLNPLSFENLSEI
-162 LSNAFKEDIIL
+162 LDHAFEEDIIL
-173 SQNNY
+173 SKGNY
-178 TITPIVKDKL
+178 VITETVKNKL
-188 IMNSGGDARKMLNT
+188 IQNSSGDARKMLNT
-202 IDIAINILGKPGA
+202 IDIAVNIVGQSGA
-215 ITSDVLDESFQN
+215 ITSGVLDEAFQN
-227 KSILYDKTGDYHYD
+227 KSILYDKAGDYHYD
-241 TVSALIKSMRGSD
+241 TVSAFIKSMRGSD
-254 PDAAIYWLSVMIEG
+254 PDAAIYWLSIMIEG

-287 GNADPRAL
+287 GNADPKAL
-295 SIAVDGFNAVSL
+295 SMAVSGFHAVSL
-307 IGYPEASIILAQITT
+307 IGYPEASIVLAQITT

-342 IIKQKGNPSV
+342 IIKEQGTPSV

-359 TTDLMKN
+359 PTDLMKN
-366 MEYGKDY
+366 MEYGEGY

-379 ENSFVNENYFPDDQ
+379 ENSFVNENYFPKDQ

-399 PTENGYEKYIKDRLK
+399 PTDNGYEKYIKERLK
-414 TLWGDR
+414 NLWSER
-420 SVSYTHLTLPTTP
+420 YE
-433 YV
+433 

>member
-1 MPPLAERVR
+1 MENKISLFDTNIPPLAERVR

-33 IESMKLFSMILWGPP
+33 IENMKLFSMILWGPP

-59 TINSNYE
+59 TIKSNYQ

-71 AVSSGVKDLREIIE
+71 AVSSGVKDLREIID
-85 KSTLNRSMG
+85 KSLLNRSLG

-147 VLTLNALSFEDLNKI
+147 VLTLNPLSFENLSEI
-162 LSNAFKEDIIL
+162 LDHAFEEDIIL
-173 SQNNY
+173 SKGNY
-178 TITPIVKDKL
+178 VITETVKNKL
-188 IMNSGGDARKMLNT
+188 IQNSSGDARKMLNT
-202 IDIAINILGKPGA
+202 IDIAVNIVGQSGA
-215 ITSDVLDESFQN
+215 ITSGVLDEAFQN
-227 KSILYDKTGDYHYD
+227 KSILYDKAGDYHYD
-241 TVSALIKSMRGSD
+241 TVSAFIKSMRGSD

-287 GNADPRAL
+287 GNADPKAL
-295 SIAVDGFNAVSL
+295 SMAVSGFHAVSL
-307 IGYPEASIILAQITT
+307 IGYPEASIILAQLTT

-342 IIKQKGNPSV
+342 IIKEQGTPSV

-359 TTDLMKN
+359 PTDLMKN
-366 MEYGKDY
+366 MEYGEGY

-379 ENSFVNENYFPDDQ
+379 ENSFVNENYFPKDQ

-399 PTENGYEKYIKDRLK
+399 PTDNGYEKYIKERLK
-414 TLWGDR
+414 NLWSER
-420 SVSYTHLTLPTTP
+420 YE
-433 YV
+433 